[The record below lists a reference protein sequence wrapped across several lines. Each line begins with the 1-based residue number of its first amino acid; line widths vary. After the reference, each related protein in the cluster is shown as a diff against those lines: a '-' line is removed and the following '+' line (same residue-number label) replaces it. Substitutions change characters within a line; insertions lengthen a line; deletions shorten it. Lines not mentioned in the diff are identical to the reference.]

1 MHTGTASAPVCTIF
15 FLRSAQLAGLFQ
27 RGVDCIGQP
36 LCCCLRRHA
45 LLKDLSDGIDHSLRN
60 AAQRYRRECN
70 AVIGQSLE
78 VLGPLARNGYIGTRR
93 CAGVNVLLPFLAAYV
108 GRKVECCVVVLAG
121 VEQEQRLQLL
131 R

>member
-27 RGVDCIGQP
+27 RSVDCIGQP

-45 LLKDLSDGIDHSLRN
+45 LLKNLSDGIDHSLRN

-70 AVIGQSLE
+70 AAWKSSVHLPGTVTSERGDALE
-78 VLGPLARNGYIGTRR
+78 
-93 CAGVNVLLPFLAAYV
+93 
-108 GRKVECCVVVLAG
+108 
-121 VEQEQRLQLL
+121 
-131 R
+131 

>member
-70 AVIGQSLE
+70 AVIGAWKSSVHLPGTVTSERGDALE
-78 VLGPLARNGYIGTRR
+78 
-93 CAGVNVLLPFLAAYV
+93 
-108 GRKVECCVVVLAG
+108 
-121 VEQEQRLQLL
+121 
-131 R
+131 

>member
-45 LLKDLSDGIDHSLRN
+45 LLKDLSDGIDHSMKN
-60 AAQRYRRECN
+60 AAQRYRRN
-70 AVIGQSLE
+70 ATPLSDRAWKSSVHLPGTVTSERGDALE
-78 VLGPLARNGYIGTRR
+78 
-93 CAGVNVLLPFLAAYV
+93 
-108 GRKVECCVVVLAG
+108 
-121 VEQEQRLQLL
+121 
-131 R
+131 